1 MQKLVNRKRCISLIL
16 VAAYYFQT
24 KRKEKERKAKHAKA
38 GVEISNHELAS
49 HQYVVHIR
57 VFQPIH
63 SSCAVILHV
72 LLQRFT
78 ADYCNVHILML
89 WIWSVHMQILRT
101 EILNAYTYKAA
112 RRFTSLTKALRVS
125 RMLQEVP
132 IKHKYCTHSNA
143 LECHHAKIL
152 E

>member
-24 KRKEKERKAKHAKA
+24 KRKEKERKAKHAEA

-49 HQYVVHIR
+49 HQYVVYIR

-63 SSCAVILHV
+63 SSCAVTKIHSR
-72 LLQRFT
+72 LLQCSHTDVVNMKCSHANIKNWDFE
-78 ADYCNVHILML
+78 CI
-89 WIWSVHMQILRT
+89 
-101 EILNAYTYKAA
+101 YKAD
-112 RRFTSLTKALRVS
+112 RRFTSLTKALRLS

-143 LECHHAKIL
+143 LECHHAKIQ